1 MKSKTILTAL
11 FLFVFP
17 LHFFGTIR
25 GTIRGVVKDKEGN
38 PIEDVTVT
46 VSSIQYSAVRYVLKT
61 NKKGEFFQIGLQP
74 DYYQIKAEK
83 DGYLPVIIEKRVKMQ
98 VVTEMSIEMEE
109 GKYHIGKSPGED
121 DFNEGIRLFNERKY
135 EEAAHAFQKAAEK
148 EPFEPIYYNN
158 LGETYIKMEKYE
170 EAIEAYHKM
179 IEIQPESYTAN
190 KKIGELY
197 GLKREYEEA
206 IAYYT
211 KAAEL
216 SPEDPVAFYDLGAC
230 LINTHEYPSAIKSL
244 SKAVELKPDYALAY
258 YQMGMIHVNQSQKD
272 EAIKNL
278 EKFLELAPEDPNA
291 EVARQL
297 IKYLKSRQ

>member
-1 MKSKTILTAL
+1 MKKKTILTAL
-11 FLFVFP
+11 FFLVIS

-25 GTIRGVVKDKEGN
+25 GTIRGVVKGKEGI

-46 VSSIQYSAVRYVLKT
+46 VSSIQYSTVRYVLKT

-83 DGYLPVIIEKRVKMQ
+83 DGYLPVIIEKRVRMQ
-98 VVTEMSIEMEE
+98 VVTVVSIEMEE

-121 DFNEGIRLFNERKY
+121 DFNDGIRLFNEGKH
-135 EEAAHAFQKAAEK
+135 EEAAQSFQKATEK

-170 EAIEAYHKM
+170 EAIEAYNKM
-179 IEIQPESYTAN
+179 NEIQPESYTAN
-190 KKIGELY
+190 KKLGELY
-197 GLKREYEEA
+197 GLKKEYEKA
-206 IAYYT
+206 IPYYA

-216 SPEDPVAFYDLGAC
+216 SPEDPVAFYDIGAC
-230 LINTHEYPSAIKSL
+230 LINTHEYPSAIEAL

-258 YQMGMIHVNQSQKD
+258 YQMGMIHVNQNQKD
-272 EAIKNL
+272 QAIKNL